1 MTKLTKLT
9 KGQETHQ
16 FSREIDHNRI
26 NRHAITIIEKLTE
39 HNFDAYLVGGCVR
52 DLLLNVAPK
61 DFDIATNAS
70 PEEIRKVFR
79 NSCRLIGRRFRLAH
93 IRFGRQIFEVAT
105 FRGAHKTQQD
115 AQHHSRS
122 DSGMILRDNI
132 YGNLEE
138 DAWRRDFSINALY
151 YDVINQT
158 IIDYTGGLQ
167 DLQARQL
174 RILGDPLTRYQEDPV
189 RMIRALR
196 FSAKLDLSF
205 VDDTIEPVLRQKV
218 SLSEISPSRLFEE
231 VIKLLHM
238 GQGEKTF
245 HLLRKYHLLGQ
256 LFPLTEHYITQD
268 KTDKA
273 LSMITRALAN
283 TDNRVRADKSVTP
296 AFLCAVFLWYP
307 LRQRTKTIMLEGL
320 TELQAQEIAMDD
332 VIAQQ
337 LLSVSIPKR
346 FTGMMR
352 EIWRLQHR
360 FSRRHGKR
368 AWQLLDQRRFRA
380 AYDFLLIRAEL
391 NNDLASLADWW
402 TTFQHLSDDEQVT
415 MIDDLP
421 QHPSHRK
428 PKRETHE

>member
-1 MTKLTKLT
+1 MTRHK
-9 KGQETHQ
+9 ETHQ
-16 FSREIDHNRI
+16 FPREIDHNRI

-39 HNFDAYLVGGCVR
+39 HDFDAYLVGGCVR
-52 DLLLNVAPK
+52 DLLLNVEPK
-61 DFDIATNAS
+61 DFDIATNAK
-70 PEEIRKVFR
+70 PEEIRKIFR

-93 IRFGRQIFEVAT
+93 IRFGRHIIEVAT
-105 FRGAHKTQQD
+105 FRGSHKHQQD
-115 AQHHSRS
+115 GQHQAHSAHS

-132 YGNLEE
+132 YGNVEE

-151 YDVINQT
+151 YDVINDT

-196 FSAKLDLSF
+196 FSAKLDLS
-205 VDDTIEPVLRQKV
+205 VVEDTLAPVLRQEV
-218 SLSEISPSRLFEE
+218 SLAEISPSRLFEE

-245 HLLRKYHLLGQ
+245 DLLRQYHLLGQ
-256 LFPLTEHYITQD
+256 LFPQTENCIHQD
-268 KTDKA
+268 KTDNA
-273 LSMITRALAN
+273 LNMITRALAN
-283 TDNRVRADKSVTP
+283 TDARVRANKSVTP

-307 LRQRTKTIMLEGL
+307 LRLRTKALMVEGL
-320 TELQAQEIAMDD
+320 TELQAQEVAMDD
-332 VIAQQ
+332 VIDQQ

-360 FSRRHGKR
+360 FARRHGKR

-391 NNDLASLADWW
+391 DQNLATLVDWW
-402 TTFQHLSDDEQVT
+402 TTFQHISYDEQLT
-415 MIDDLP
+415 MVENLP
-421 QHPSHRK
+421 QHPQHRK
-428 PKRETHE
+428 PKKEPYE